1 MEIEDAI
8 EIDES
13 PRKFSRCARCRSNI
27 EYGEDL
33 YTVEFGVMG
42 PRGVVPLEA
51 PLVFCSRECV
61 VRHFQDEEDAS
72 PLRQQPRRVP

>member
-1 MEIEDAI
+1 MELEEIEN
-8 EIDES
+8 EEL
-13 PRKFSRCARCRSNI
+13 PRKFGRCARCHSSI

-61 VRHFQDEEDAS
+61 VAHFRDEDDER
-72 PLRQQPRRVP
+72 PPRQMPRRVP